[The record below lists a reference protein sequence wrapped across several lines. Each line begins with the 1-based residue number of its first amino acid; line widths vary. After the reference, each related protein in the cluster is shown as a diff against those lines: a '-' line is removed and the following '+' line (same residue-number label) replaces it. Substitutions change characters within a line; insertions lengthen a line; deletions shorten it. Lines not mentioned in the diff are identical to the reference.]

1 MQDSIHTIVVGA
13 GIIGLAVARALAL
26 SGRDVIVLEKN
37 SRSGEETSARNSEVI
52 HAGLYYPTSSLKA
65 QLCVAGNSQLYAYCA
80 AKGIAHRRCG
90 KLVVASDPRQ
100 LPALAA
106 LHAQGTRN
114 GVRDL
119 RHIDTGDLTIM
130 EPQLRAVA
138 GILSPSTGILDSHA
152 LLLALQGDLEAA
164 GGHVAVAS
172 QFTRAVFR
180 TGMFDVTVR
189 SGSVTTQVRTRE
201 LINAAGLHASVVAER
216 IVDLAACHI
225 PQTRFAKGNYFALQ
239 GPTPFRQLIYP
250 LPEPGG
256 LGIHAT
262 LDLAGRTRFG
272 PDVEWVQTIDYTVDP
287 HRSGAFYEAIRS
299 YWPVLPDAALAPA
312 YAGIRPKLAGP
323 GASAADFRIDGP
335 STHGIHGLVNL
346 FGIESPG
353 LTASLAIAEHV
364 LGLMQ

>member
-1 MQDSIHTIVVGA
+1 MQDSIHTLVVGA
-13 GIIGLAVARALAL
+13 GIVGLAVARALAL
-26 SGRDVIVLEKN
+26 TGREVIVIEKN
-37 SRSGEETSARNSEVI
+37 PRSGEETSARNSEVI

-65 QLCVAGNSQLYAYCA
+65 QLCVAGNAQLYAYCA

-90 KLVVASDPRQ
+90 KLVVASDTRQ
-100 LPALAA
+100 LAELAA

-119 RHIDTGDLTIM
+119 RHLDTDDLTIM

-138 GILSPSTGILDSHA
+138 AILSPSTGILDSHA

-164 GGHVAVAS
+164 GGHVAVES
-172 QFTRAVFR
+172 QFTRAALR
-180 TGMFDVTVR
+180 KGIFDVTVR
-189 SGSVTTQVRTRE
+189 SGSVTTEVRTRE
-201 LINAAGLHASVVAER
+201 LVNAAGLHASAVAEH
-216 IVDLAACHI
+216 ITDLAACHI
-225 PQTRFAKGNYFALQ
+225 PQTRFAKGTYFALR

-272 PDVEWVQTIDYTVDP
+272 PDVEWLQTPDYVVDP
-287 HRSGAFYEAIRS
+287 RRSAAFYAAIRS
-299 YWPVLPDAALAPA
+299 YWPALPDAGLAPA
-312 YAGIRPKLAGP
+312 YAGIRPKLVGP
-323 GASAADFRIDGP
+323 GASAADFRIDGA
-335 STHGIHGLVNL
+335 SIHEIQGLVNL

-353 LTASLAIAEHV
+353 LTASLAIADYV
-364 LGLMQ
+364 LGLMH